1 MLASEIM
8 TTDVATVGP
17 DAPIAELVA
26 LLVARGI
33 SAVPVVSGGRLVGI
47 VSEGD
52 LLRRAELGTGRKR
65 SRWLEIATPGDRL
78 AAEYVHEH
86 GRKVADVMTP
96 DVVTVPHDT
105 PVSEV
110 ADLLER
116 RRIKR
121 VPVLR
126 DGKLVGIVSRANLVQ
141 ALALHRDAK
150 PAAAVPTDLEVRTAI
165 LQELGR
171 HQMGRLPPGCERH
184 RPRRDGARLRR
195 PALGGGTPCHA
206 GCDREHAGGGRGQGP
221 PGLSAAQ
228 AAVLARSA
236 RPERPTHRPY
246 GTSTSAPVTS
256 PARSRRSASLASASG
271 SASTVV
277 RTGTSGASARNAS
290 PSRRVRFATERT
302 LRSCHSKS

>member
-17 DAPIAELVA
+17 DTSIAELVA

-78 AAEYVHEH
+78 ATEYVHEH

-96 DVVTVPHDT
+96 EVVTVQHDT
-105 PVSEV
+105 PVNEV

-116 RRIKR
+116 RGIKR

-141 ALALHRDAK
+141 ALALHGGAQ
-150 PAAAVPTDLEVRTAI
+150 PAGAAPADLPTDLEVRTAI
-165 LQELGR
+165 LEELGR
-171 HQMGRLPPGCERH
+171 HKWGGFPLDANVIVR
-184 RPRRDGARLRR
+184 
-195 PALGGGTPCHA
+195 GGTVHA
-206 GCDREHAGGGRGQGP
+206 FG
-221 PGLSAAQ
+221 
-228 AAVLARSA
+228 V
-236 RPERPTHRPY
+236 
-246 GTSTSAPVTS
+246 
-256 PARSRRSASLASASG
+256 
-271 SASTVV
+271 
-277 RTGTSGASARNAS
+277 
-290 PSRRVRFATERT
+290 
-302 LRSCHSKS
+302 LRSEAERRAMLVAIENTPGVAEVEDHLTYPPLRPPF

>member
-17 DAPIAELVA
+17 DTPIAELVA

-33 SAVPVVSGGRLVGI
+33 SAVPVVSGGRLAGI

-65 SRWLEIATPGDRL
+65 SRWLEIATAGDRL
-78 AAEYVHEH
+78 ATEYVHEH

-96 DVVTVPHDT
+96 EVVTVQHDT
-105 PVSEV
+105 PVSEI

-141 ALALHRDAK
+141 ALALHGDAQ
-150 PAAAVPTDLEVRTAI
+150 PAGAAPTDLEVRTAI
-165 LQELGR
+165 LEELGR
-171 HQMGRLPPGCERH
+171 HKW
-184 RPRRDGARLRR
+184 
-195 PALGGGTPCHA
+195 GGFP
-206 GCDREHAGGGRGQGP
+206 
-221 PGLSAAQ
+221 L
-228 AAVLARSA
+228 
-236 RPERPTHRPY
+236 
-246 GTSTSAPVTS
+246 
-256 PARSRRSASLASASG
+256 
-271 SASTVV
+271 
-277 RTGTSGASARNAS
+277 NAS
-290 PSRRVRFATERT
+290 VIVRAGTVHAFGV
-302 LRSCHSKS
+302 LRSEAERRAMLVAIENTPGVAEVQDHLAYPPLRPPF